1 MIVRV
6 AIGILLMVCVMLALS
21 GCTIAI
27 NIPPAPAARAAV
39 APAGPPPAAGP
50 NPCASINC
58 NADPFHTRTGR
69 IA

>member
-1 MIVRV
+1 MR
-6 AIGILLMVCVMLALS
+6 AIIILALS
-21 GCTIAI
+21 LGGCTIAI

-58 NADPFHTRTGR
+58 NADPFHRQTGR